1 MRCKNKQLYLLC
13 LILVSGI
20 CKFLH
25 CCLILS
31 HLILGLKFKIDKND
45 NRYKIHEWQM
55 ESLIESSP
63 CSEKFLSRHT
73 KKKWLVYHVMC
84 VSGDQTLINHFSVRD
99 NRYCCHKSTKQD
111 SLCWEIIQKIFY
123 PLSICLVPPNF
134 TVFIK

>member
-20 CKFLH
+20 CKFPAL
-25 CCLILS
+25 LFDFS

-123 PLSICLVPPNF
+123 PLSIWLVPPNF